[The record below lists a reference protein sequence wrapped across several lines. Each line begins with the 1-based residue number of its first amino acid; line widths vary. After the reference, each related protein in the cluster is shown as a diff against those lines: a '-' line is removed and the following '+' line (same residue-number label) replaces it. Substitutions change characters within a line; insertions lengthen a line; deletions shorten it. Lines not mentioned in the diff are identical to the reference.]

1 MYDNIIYDFKLCV
14 HLKKLA
20 ILRFILTFP
29 RCGCLQT
36 QINSQE
42 MLTIRH
48 EFKYRFYSIPLS
60 LSLN

>member
-36 QINSQE
+36 QINSQD
-42 MLTIRH
+42 MLTICH
-48 EFKYRFYSIPLS
+48 EFKYRFY
-60 LSLN
+60 